1 MKRVAILSVCV
12 LLGLAGMVQA
22 TPLTTT
28 YTGPVSFTATEDT
41 SHAAYDLVTITIN
54 GFPTTDTGDK
64 LTLVSGEWSA
74 LGPAGTGFFLDSSST
89 DDTVV
94 GAATSYINFAS
105 NTDTLRDG
113 LTPNLRCRRARACTV
128 RLAIRGTQQDE
139 QVLARWSTACGAGSD
154 EGLDG
159 DHVGRGERT
168 ELVAVG
174 QGQPSAVTKTMS
186 VTVPEPASLALLGC
200 GLFGL
205 LAYAWRKRK

>member
-1 MKRVAILSVCV
+1 MRRVAILSVCV

-64 LTLVSGEWSA
+64 LTLVSGQWSA

-94 GAATSYINFAS
+94 GAMTSYINFAS

-113 LTPNLRCRRARACTV
+113 LTPNFTVPTGTGVYSAFGDSWYTSKTSSICPLVNRLRC
-128 RLAIRGTQQDE
+128 
-139 QVLARWSTACGAGSD
+139 W
-154 EGLDG
+154 
-159 DHVGRGERT
+159 
-168 ELVAVG
+168 
-174 QGQPSAVTKTMS
+174 K
-186 VTVPEPASLALLGC
+186 
-200 GLFGL
+200 
-205 LAYAWRKRK
+205 